1 MIIKSQTINFFIHII
16 NYLTS
21 LNFIILADRSIQMF
35 KLYTIEGKIEI
46 PPFLF
51 GQAKEVSARIIL
63 SEDYEGII
71 TRDYGFVIA
80 VVDVLD
86 VGKGI
91 IIPGNANTFHEVEFT
106 ILTFKPTVSEVVE
119 GTVVEIVDFG
129 SFVRLGPLDGLVHVS
144 QICDDYISYEQV
156 GNRFIGKETGKILE
170 VNDEVRAKI
179 IAVSL
184 GTGRSGK
191 LGLTMRQKFLGKAEW
206 IENDLEDIYIEE
218 EEKQIDPNKVE
229 DNTE

>member
-1 MIIKSQTINFFIHII
+1 
-16 NYLTS
+16 
-21 LNFIILADRSIQMF
+21 MF
-35 KLYTIEGKIEI
+35 KLFQIKGKIEI

-51 GQAKEVSARIIL
+51 DQEKRTSARIIL

-71 TRDYGFVIA
+71 TKDYGFIIA
-80 VVDVLD
+80 IVDVLD
-86 VGKGI
+86 VGPGI

-106 ILTFKPTVSEVVE
+106 ILSFKPVISEVVE
-119 GTVVEIVDFG
+119 GDVVEIVDFG

-170 VNDEVRAKI
+170 VNDQVRAKI

-191 LGLTMRQKFLGKAEW
+191 LGLTMRQRFLGKQDW
-206 IENDLEDIYIEE
+206 IETDIENEYAEKEAKDEKKSEDKEDEE
-218 EEKQIDPNKVE
+218 NEE
-229 DNTE
+229 

>member
-1 MIIKSQTINFFIHII
+1 
-16 NYLTS
+16 
-21 LNFIILADRSIQMF
+21 MF

-51 GQAKEVSARIIL
+51 GQKKEVSARIIL

-80 VVDVLD
+80 VVDVLN
-86 VGKGI
+86 VGMGI

-106 ILTFKPTVSEVVE
+106 ILSFKPTVSEVVE

-170 VNDEVRAKI
+170 VNDQVRAKI

-191 LGLTMRQKFLGKAEW
+191 LGLTMRQKFLGKDEW
-206 IENDLEDIYIEE
+206 IANDIEE
-218 EEKQIDPNKVE
+218 AFAEKEEKKKIPKEVE

>member
-1 MIIKSQTINFFIHII
+1 
-16 NYLTS
+16 
-21 LNFIILADRSIQMF
+21 MF
-35 KLYTIEGKIEI
+35 KIFTIEGKIEI

-51 GQAKEVSARIIL
+51 DQEKNVSARIIL

-71 TRDYGFVIA
+71 TRDYGFIIA
-80 VVDVLD
+80 VVDVLN

-191 LGLTMRQKFLGKAEW
+191 LGLTMRQKFLGKGEW
-206 IENDLEDIYIEE
+206 IENDNEEFFAEKEGKKVQSSEE
-218 EEKQIDPNKVE
+218 EDDTK
-229 DNTE
+229 

>member
-1 MIIKSQTINFFIHII
+1 M
-16 NYLTS
+16 
-21 LNFIILADRSIQMF
+21 
-35 KLYTIEGKIEI
+35 
-46 PPFLF
+46 
-51 GQAKEVSARIIL
+51 
-63 SEDYEGII
+63 
-71 TRDYGFVIA
+71 
-80 VVDVLD
+80 DVLN

-156 GNRFIGKETGKILE
+156 GNRFIGKETGKILD
-170 VNDEVRAKI
+170 VNDQVRAKI

-191 LGLTMRQKFLGKAEW
+191 LGLTMRQKFLGKEEW
-206 IENDLEDIYIEE
+206 IENDIEE
-218 EEKQIDPNKVE
+218 LIAEQEGIEVNSSEKK

>member
-1 MIIKSQTINFFIHII
+1 MFNI
-16 NYLTS
+16 
-21 LNFIILADRSIQMF
+21 F
-35 KLYTIEGKIEI
+35 KLFTIEGKIEI

-51 GQAKEVSARIIL
+51 DQEKNVSARIIL

-71 TRDYGFVIA
+71 TRDYGFIIA
-80 VVDVLD
+80 VVDVLN

-129 SFVRLGPLDGLVHVS
+129 SFIRLGPLDGLVHVS

-170 VNDEVRAKI
+170 VNDQVRAKI

-191 LGLTMRQKFLGKAEW
+191 LGLTMRQKYLGKEEW
-206 IENDLEDIYIEE
+206 IQNDVDDEFASQQAVDQPKVNEE
-218 EEKQIDPNKVE
+218 ENP
-229 DNTE
+229 TE

>member
-1 MIIKSQTINFFIHII
+1 
-16 NYLTS
+16 
-21 LNFIILADRSIQMF
+21 MF

-51 GQAKEVSARIIL
+51 DQAKEVSARIIL

-71 TRDYGFVIA
+71 TRNYGFVIA

-119 GTVVEIVDFG
+119 GTIVEIVDFG

-170 VNDEVRAKI
+170 VNDQVRAKI

-191 LGLTMRQKFLGKAEW
+191 LGLTMRQKFLGKEEW
-206 IENDLEDIYIEE
+206 ITDDIEDAYAEE
-218 EEKQIDPNKVE
+218 EVKPTDPNEVE

>member
-1 MIIKSQTINFFIHII
+1 
-16 NYLTS
+16 
-21 LNFIILADRSIQMF
+21 MF

-51 GQAKEVSARIIL
+51 DQQKTVSARIIL

-71 TRDYGFVIA
+71 TRDYGFIIS
-80 VVDVLD
+80 VVDVLN

-106 ILTFKPTVSEVVE
+106 ILTFKPTISEIVE

-170 VNDEVRAKI
+170 VNDQVRARI

-191 LGLTMRQKFLGKAEW
+191 LGLTMRQKFLGKEEW
-206 IENDLEDIYIEE
+206 IENDIEDAYA
-218 EEKQIDPNKVE
+218 EKEGKKSEKSEVE
-229 DNTE
+229 DKSE

>member
-1 MIIKSQTINFFIHII
+1 MFNI
-16 NYLTS
+16 
-21 LNFIILADRSIQMF
+21 F
-35 KLYTIEGKIEI
+35 KLFTIEGRIEI

-51 GQAKEVSARIIL
+51 DQEKEISARIIL

-71 TRDYGFVIA
+71 TRDFGFIIA
-80 VVDVLD
+80 VVDVLN
-86 VGKGI
+86 VGHGT
-91 IIPGNANTFHEVEFT
+91 IIPGNANTFHEVVFT

-119 GTVVEIVDFG
+119 GTVVEVVDFG

-156 GNRFIGKETGKILE
+156 GNRFIGKETGRILE
-170 VNDEVRAKI
+170 VNDQVRAKI

-191 LGLTMRQKFLGKAEW
+191 LGLTMRQKYLGKEDW
-206 IENDLEDIYIEE
+206 IESDIEQLIEE
-218 EEKQIDPNKVE
+218 KEAQKLKKSEEKE
-229 DNTE
+229 E